1 MHWRMYLNPYSSNQQ
16 ILNCAAWRGLIYTI
30 IQKRRNGSG
39 VGKDAC
45 FIGRGGTHTKNA
57 RSVDQ
62 MRTHQFYQEYPA
74 EGVEK
79 IGGIG
84 DFFKYLEMYRGMAFS
99 KKEDISP
106 LCSEGADN
114 SLFVWSKQS
123 IEMLKKRDGRFQNEQ
138 LLAISDLWE
147 ICDDLSLA
155 KYQNVS
161 ASLGMEVLGLRIYW
175 DFCLKLCRLT

>member
-1 MHWRMYLNPYSSNQQ
+1 MTTH
-16 ILNCAAWRGLIYTI
+16 
-30 IQKRRNGSG
+30 QKKKWIRSAKASGAG
-39 VGKDAC
+39 VGNDAC
-45 FIGRGGTHTKNA
+45 FVGCGGTRAKNV

-62 MRTHQFYQEYPA
+62 MRKHWFYQEYPA

-84 DFFKYLEMYRGMAFS
+84 DFFEYLEMYRGMPFS
-99 KKEDISP
+99 KKEDIPP
-106 LCSEGADN
+106 LCSDGADN

-138 LLAISDLWE
+138 HLVISDLWE